1 MRDPNLRTT
10 TVRDRSG
17 SNWGWIAGAI
27 VVLLILGALV
37 LNWNRGPESTASNTG
52 NAGSTAPNTNATAP
66 ATTTGS
72 GAGSAGSTNS
82 SAGQSNP
89 PPANTPAR

>member
-10 TVRDRSG
+10 TVRDRRG
-17 SNWGWIAGAI
+17 SNWGWIAAAI

-37 LNWNRGPESTASNTG
+37 LNGTRGPESAASNTG
-52 NAGSTAPNTNATAP
+52 NAGSTATNTNATAP
-66 ATTTGS
+66 ATTGS
-72 GAGSAGSTNS
+72 GAGSTGSTNS
-82 SAGQSNP
+82 SAGQSNT